1 MYRPRIIPVLLLKNN
16 ALVKSVQFKDYKY
29 IGDPINAVKIYNELE
44 ADEIIFLDIEATK
57 NGKCVD
63 IQLVKDI
70 GEEANMPFGV
80 GGGISTLNQIEQLI
94 HAGAEKV
101 VICTEAIKRPE
112 FIREASDAF
121 GSSTISI
128 CLDYGKTFF
137 GKTKL
142 FSHAGKKSH
151 DLNFQDFAKKMEDFG
166 AGELILQSIDFD
178 GKMSGYNQDLTI
190 EITRN
195 VTIPVTI
202 LGGAGSLKHIHELN
216 EKFTFNGY
224 AAGSMFVYQGNQR
237 GVLINYPSKD
247 EKESVFKSIEK
258 KNFVKS

>member
-16 ALVKSVQFKDYKY
+16 ALVKSVLFKDYKY

-142 FSHAGKKSH
+142 FSRAGKKSH

-178 GKMSGYNQDLTI
+178 GKMNGYNQDVTI
-190 EITRN
+190 EITQN

-202 LGGAGSLKHIHELN
+202 LGGAGSIDHIREIN
-216 EKFTFNGY
+216 KKCTFNGY
-224 AAGSMFVYQGNQR
+224 AAGSMFVFQGQQR
-237 GVLINYPSKD
+237 GVLVNYPSKV
-247 EKESVFKSIEK
+247 EKLSVFS
-258 KNFVKS
+258 N

>member
-16 ALVKSVQFKDYKY
+16 GLVKSLQFRDYTY
-29 IGDPINAVKIYNELE
+29 IGDPINAVRIYNELE
-44 ADEIIFLDIEATK
+44 ADEVIFLDIEATK
-57 NGKCVD
+57 KGKCIDV
-63 IQLVKDI
+63 QLVRDI

-101 VICTEAIKRPE
+101 VICTQAIKKPE
-112 FIREASDAF
+112 FVREASDAF
-121 GSSTISI
+121 GSSTISV
-128 CLDYGKTFF
+128 CLDFGKTFF

-142 FSHAGKKSH
+142 FSDAGKKSH
-151 DLNFQDFAKKMEDFG
+151 SINPIDFAKQMEDYG
-166 AGELILQSIDFD
+166 AGELIIQSIDFD
-178 GKMSGYNQDLTI
+178 GKMNGYNQDVSI
-190 EITRN
+190 EIAQN

-224 AAGSMFVYQGNQR
+224 AAGSMFVYQGKER
-237 GVLINYPSKD
+237 GILINYPTIS
-247 EKESVFKSIEK
+247 EKLASF
-258 KNFVKS
+258 